1 MRTRERIPEQGKVS
15 GEREVQFKIQSKRL
29 PPFSLGKGWDPFIPA
44 SPSQP
49 RAFLTRSRLFLNSC
63 LFD

>member
-1 MRTRERIPEQGKVS
+1 MRTRERIREQGKVS
-15 GEREVQFKIQSKRL
+15 SDGEVKFKIQTKRP

-49 RAFLTRSRLFLNSC
+49 RVFLTRSRLFLNSC
-63 LFD
+63 